1 MLTLF
6 LDTTGTLSRQSSG
19 MKDILKKGCLQK
31 ILSSWKCLHLKK
43 RSLCQSDPYLLL
55 ESVHI
60 QWSYLVVELVL
71 LFLFKSLANRS
82 SHSEMLWEMGVL
94 KFETKIHEKYLWRS
108 SFLVK
113 LLELLQSYFSR
124 ILIANIIWQN

>member
-43 RSLCQSDPYLLL
+43 SSLCQSDPYLLL

-60 QWSYLVVELVL
+60 QWNYLVVEGVL